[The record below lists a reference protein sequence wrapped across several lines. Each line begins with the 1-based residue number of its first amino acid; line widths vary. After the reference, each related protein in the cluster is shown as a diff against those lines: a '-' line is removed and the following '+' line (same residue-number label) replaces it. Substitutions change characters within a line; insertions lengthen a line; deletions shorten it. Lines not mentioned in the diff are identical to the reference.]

1 MIVLLNPLSLL
12 IKCLNLHLMGV
23 SDILE
28 LLLEFKALSLT
39 AFQSMSQVIILIV
52 ALPKFLVEGHNLRIG
67 HVVIAVEDFMLIC
80 SVIQLVLEIVDIVLQ
95 LQDLQFL
102 SMALLRDLSQ
112 LFLKFGDFLFRLL
125 DCFVLLHDLIFGIL
139 QALLLRC
146 QL

>member
-125 DCFVLLHDLIFGIL
+125 DCFVLLNDLIFGIL